1 MITIDELMTPKP
13 YSLTAE
19 HTLED
24 ARLMMTDKNI
34 RHIPIT
40 DKNDHLVGLVTQR
53 DVLEAT
59 EPGSG
64 HATKDMLLGDIMI
77 SNVSVI
83 HQTSSVRQAGLF
95 LQQHKYGCL
104 PVVADDKLVGI
115 ITDSDFITV
124 AINLI
129 EQIEL
134 SEEEVSYGEDSLD
147 DIDMPAIDD
156 DF

>member
-13 YSLTAE
+13 YTLTADD
-19 HTLED
+19 TLED

-34 RHIPIT
+34 RHIPIV
-40 DKNDHLVGLVTQR
+40 DKHNHLVGLVTQR
-53 DVLEAT
+53 DVLKAT
-59 EPGSG
+59 EPESG
-64 HATKDMLLGDIMI
+64 QASREVLLSDIMI

-104 PVVADDKLVGI
+104 PVVANDKLVGI
-115 ITDSDFITV
+115 VTDSDFITV

-129 EQIEL
+129 EQVEL
-134 SEEEVSYGEDSLD
+134 AEEDVSYGDDRLD
-147 DIDMPAIDD
+147 DINMPTLDD
-156 DF
+156 EF